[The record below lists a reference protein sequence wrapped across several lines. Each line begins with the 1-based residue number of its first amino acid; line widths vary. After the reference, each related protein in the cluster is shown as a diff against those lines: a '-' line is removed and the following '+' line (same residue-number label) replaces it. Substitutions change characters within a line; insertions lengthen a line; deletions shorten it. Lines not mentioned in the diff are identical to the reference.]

1 MPGFDGTGPRGLGPL
16 TGGGRGFCAM
26 PLGMGYPYMGYR
38 PYPMFGL
45 GRGRGYPSRGWG
57 YPYMGYRPYGW
68 PGLARGWQPYGARPY
83 ATPYVPG
90 GAYAPPL
97 W

>member
-1 MPGFDGTGPRGLGPL
+1 MPGFDGTGPMGLGPL
-16 TGGGRGFCAM
+16 TGGGRGFCVM
-26 PLGMGYPYMGYR
+26 PLGMGYPYIGYR

-45 GRGRGYPSRGWG
+45 ARGWG

-68 PGLARGWQPYGARPY
+68 SYGARPY
-83 ATPYVPG
+83 AMPYVPG